1 VEKNL
6 LILGAGGHGHV
17 VRETAEAMN
26 VFDKIDF
33 LDDNSELA
41 IGKLNDVSELSKDY
55 RYAFVALGNNE
66 LRMEWIQ
73 KVEELGYILPVL
85 IHPKAIVSP
94 SASVYPGTIV
104 TMGALVQ
111 TNVVIEKGCIIGTGS
126 IIDHDSFIGYGAH
139 IDCGAIVKSHCVVM
153 SNKKIESGMIITRE
167 DLPTPNDFLK
177 SKGF

>member
-1 VEKNL
+1 MEKNL